1 MDRKK
6 AKEPASP
13 PNVKALERTRSEIKR
28 SYRGHQDAL
37 RHTLQEA
44 AVRELAIRNDPDELS
59 AFCEMDHWQG
69 KKSRP
74 SVEQP
79 DKLRLFI
86 LKFVF
91 SWRKN
96 TDKDASR
103 YNKAIEALLVDGVPR
118 EEIAAELKKRGG
130 IQKVYAD
137 YRAMGQEAKEG
148 GPVKKASISAR
159 IAAARATYLRTVQEI
174 DVDEMDLFLQAEPDD
189 LEDLLNS
196 SEGEEFTLRVRN
208 TGADDTGFVQFE
220 LLASDEAHRPARRA
234 TRKPKRPGRSGG
246 RASLH

>member
-13 PNVKALERTRSEIKR
+13 PNIKALKRTRSEIKKLQYG
-28 SYRGHQDAL
+28 YRDAL

-44 AVRELAIRNDPDELS
+44 AVRELAIRNNMDDLK
-59 AFCEMDHWQG
+59 AFCELDHWQG

-74 SVEQP
+74 SVERP
-79 DKLRLFI
+79 EELRLFI

-103 YNKAIEALLVDGVPR
+103 YNKAIEALLVDNVPR

-130 IQKVYAD
+130 IQRVYAD
-137 YRAMGQEAKEG
+137 YRAMQQEGEKG
-148 GPVKKASISAR
+148 GPIKKASARER

-174 DVDEMDLFLQAEPDD
+174 DADEMDLFLQVEPDD

-196 SEGEEFTLRVRN
+196 SKGDKFTLRVRN
-208 TGADDTGFVQFE
+208 AGADDTGFVQFK
-220 LLASDEAHRPARRA
+220 LLASDEAHEPAPRA
-234 TRKPKRPGRSGG
+234 TRKPKRPRRSSR

>member
-6 AKEPASP
+6 AKKPASP
-13 PNVKALERTRSEIKR
+13 PNIKALKRTRSEIKKLQR
-28 SYRGHQDAL
+28 GYRDAL
-37 RHTLQEA
+37 RYTLQEA
-44 AVRELAIRNDPDELS
+44 AERELAIRHDPDELS

-91 SWRKN
+91 SWRPN

-103 YNKAIEALLVDGVPR
+103 YNKAIEALLVDNVPR

-130 IQKVYAD
+130 IQRVYAD
-137 YRAMGQEAKEG
+137 YRAMQQEAKEG
-148 GPVKKASISAR
+148 GAVKKASSSKAR
-159 IAAARATYLRTVQEI
+159 AAAKAPSLRTGQEMYG
-174 DVDEMDLFLQAEPDD
+174 DETNLILQAEPDD

-196 SEGEEFTLRVRN
+196 SKGDKFTLRVRN
-208 TGADDTGFVQFE
+208 AGADDTGFVQFE
-220 LLASDEAHRPARRA
+220 LLASDEADEPAPRPG
-234 TRKPKRPGRSGG
+234 RKPKRRGRPNH